1 MPKPKLDSTTKK
13 EPGRRTAST
22 DNAEHKR
29 ELLDI
34 LAGEL
39 PPVIARKDVE
49 RFLGGIVTRK
59 TLANADAR
67 GDGPETT
74 YAVGRNV
81 VYRREALL
89 EWLSRSFSIQRL
101 VSKPFSEAED
111 CVRHHVS
118 HRGSNGHSAS
128 SY

>member
-1 MPKPKLDSTTKK
+1 MKKPHLLKTT
-13 EPGRRTAST
+13 A
-22 DNAEHKR
+22 DNLAAKR
-29 ELLDI
+29 ELLDL

-67 GDGPETT
+67 GAGPDTA

-89 EWLSRSFSIQRL
+89 AWLDSNFAVQRL
-101 VSKPFSEAED
+101 AHIKSL
-111 CVRHHVS
+111 
-118 HRGSNGHSAS
+118 
-128 SY
+128 